1 MVCFLILTDVTR
13 VVGGRAVLG
22 RQVGRQVHA
31 VMQDA
36 ANLDLILVGEAINQE
51 VTRAAN
57 STESLIDMITAVP
70 KVIGAGDARD
80 FVARGAAR
88 ALGIFG
94 NVDNRLDKQCFVA

>member
-1 MVCFLILTDVTR
+1 
-13 VVGGRAVLG
+13 
-22 RQVGRQVHA
+22 
-31 VMQDA
+31 MQDA

-88 ALGIFG
+88 ALGVTSPDASKRFFAARRSPPDATVTAG
-94 NVDNRLDKQCFVA
+94 SLEPPRRRKC